1 MSERTIEVEIGAIG
15 GRGDGIAETD
25 EGRFYVP
32 FTVPGDRLRLTV
44 QGGKVVDAR
53 RMADGPGR
61 RTPAC
66 RHFGECGGCALQHVD
81 DVAYSAWK
89 RERVAETLAR
99 RGLDIEVAPPVRI
112 APGTRRRTRLGA
124 RATAQGLV
132 LGFKARRSH
141 RLVDV
146 TECPVAR
153 PEIVAL
159 LSPLR
164 AVLSDCLA
172 AGGGAEVSVTAADG
186 GLDVAVDTAS
196 VPDLAMRERL
206 AEFAATADLARLT
219 WAGEPVVQRR
229 SPRAVFAG
237 IAVDLP
243 PGAFLQPTQMGEAA
257 LADIVAAALDP
268 AATVADLFAGC
279 GALSLPLAMAGKRVH
294 AVDADNGQIRALNA
308 AARDPRLGARVTA
321 ETRDLERRPLAGSE
335 LAALD
340 GLVLDPPRGGA
351 AAQIREIA
359 AMAIPVVVY
368 ASCNPATFA
377 RDARTLVDGGYHL
390 DAVTPIDQFVWSA
403 EVELAAVFRR

>member
-1 MSERTIEVEIGAIG
+1 MSEHTIEAEISAIG
-15 GRGDGIAETD
+15 GRGDGIAETN

-44 QGGKVVDAR
+44 QGGEVIDAR
-53 RMADGPGR
+53 RTADGPSR
-61 RTPAC
+61 RAPVC

-81 DVAYSAWK
+81 DVAYSTWK

-99 RGLDIEVAPPVRI
+99 RGLDIEVSAPIRV
-112 APGTRRRTRLGA
+112 APGTRRRARLGA
-124 RATAQGLV
+124 RATAKGVV
-132 LGFKARRSH
+132 LGFKARRS
-141 RLVDV
+141 RWLVNV
-146 TECPVAR
+146 TECSVAR

-159 LSPLR
+159 LTPLR
-164 AVLSDCLA
+164 AALSDCLSG
-172 AGGGAEVSVTAADG
+172 GGGAEVSVTATDG

-196 VPDLAMRERL
+196 ALDLAMRERL
-206 AEFAATADLARLT
+206 AEFAANEDLARLT

-243 PGAFLQPTQMGEAA
+243 LGAFLQPTKMGEAA
-257 LADIVAAALDP
+257 MAEIVVAALDP

-294 AVDADNGQIRALNA
+294 AVDADNGQISALNA

-340 GLVLDPPRGGA
+340 GLVLDPPRAGA
-351 AAQIREIA
+351 AAQVREIA
-359 AMAIPVVVY
+359 AMSIPVVVY

-377 RDARTLVDGGYHL
+377 RDARILVDGGYRL

-403 EVELAAVFRR
+403 EVELVAVFRR